1 MLEMLRIATEHLVGR
16 GALGIAGSG
25 AVCAPAGWQW
35 FYFSSQSGE
44 AAVQA

>member
-1 MLEMLRIATEHLVGR
+1 MLTMLRIATEGLVGR
-16 GALGIAGSG
+16 GAVGIAGSG
-25 AVCAPAGWQW
+25 AVYVLAGWRS